1 MMQKKLLWIIGILVV
16 FGLVMLFS
24 AGVVDAQKKF
34 GSSYYYVLHQLVA
47 GVLFGTVFMLVLARI
62 KYSFWRK
69 LALPMLFVA
78 FALMIFVFVPSI
90 GITLNGARSW
100 IRIFGYTFQPSEFLK
115 IALIIYFA
123 AWFSGRSDRVRNWAY
138 GLVPFFAVL
147 GFSGLLLA
155 LQPDVGTLGVIVVIA
170 LGVYFVA
177 GIDWKRFVVVLSVL
191 LIACTCIVA
200 MAPYRLNRIKTLL
213 NPSIDPRGISYQ
225 VNQSLIA
232 IGSGGIFGRGYGNS
246 TQKLGF
252 LPEPVGDSI
261 FAVIG
266 EELGLVGAGATILL
280 FGLLCFFLSQIA
292 RAAPDTFSRLY
303 VMGVAVWI
311 MSQTLVNIAAAS
323 GVGPLTG
330 LPLPFISFGGSA
342 LATLLASL
350 GIVLNIAKRT

>member
-1 MMQKKLLWIIGILVV
+1 MQKKLLWVVGILVI
-16 FGLVMLFS
+16 FGLVVLSS
-24 AGVVDAQKKF
+24 AGLVDAQKKF
-34 GSSYYYVLHQLVA
+34 GPSYYYVFHQLTFGILSGVA
-47 GVLFGTVFMLVLARI
+47 LMLVLMRV
-62 KYSFWRK
+62 KYTFWRK
-69 LALPMLFVA
+69 LAMPILFTA
-78 FALMIFVFVPSI
+78 FTLMILVFVPGI
-90 GITLNGARSW
+90 GVVLNGAKSW
-100 IRIFGYTFQPSEFLK
+100 IHIFGYTFQPSEFLK

-123 AWFSGRSDRVRNWAY
+123 AWFSGRADRVSNWTY

-147 GFSGLLLA
+147 GFAGLLLA
-155 LQPDVGTLGVIVVIA
+155 LQPDIGTLGIVIIIA

-177 GIDWKRFVVVLSVL
+177 GIDWKRFSVISSIL
-191 LIACTCIVA
+191 LIACICIIAV
-200 MAPYRLNRIKTLL
+200 APYRLNRIKTLI

-252 LPEPVGDSI
+252 LPEPAGDSI

-266 EELGLVGAGATILL
+266 EELGLIGAGATILL
-280 FGLLCFFLSQIA
+280 FCLLCFFLSQIA
-292 RAAPDTFSRLY
+292 RASPDTFSRLY
-303 VMGVAVWI
+303 VMGVAIWI
-311 MSQTLVNIAAAS
+311 MMQTIVNIAAAS

-350 GIVLNIAKRT
+350 GIVLNIAKKT